1 MKARDRHRILY
12 LTGDTIALLF
22 GTLTFNLLRHWCIY
36 HDTWAGFVRWSH
48 DPHVVIGYIAFPI
61 IFIAISGVSGFYN
74 DPMYKSRYEIIA
86 NTALSSFLGALA
98 IYFAIM
104 VDDNFNERALH
115 YSILISLFMVFFSSL
130 LFVRYTIGA
139 IFRIRLKKGINPYN
153 VIVVGPLET
162 ATKFASQ
169 LEKANARIGYK
180 VVGIVSDND
189 EPRKQDFYAK
199 PVYEYD
205 ELNQTII
212 KYDVKAFVVMSSR
225 EDVKHSV
232 DTINRLYGFGLSILL
247 PLDFYNVITS
257 RPKLTNVIGEPLV
270 EITASGMS
278 AAASNIKRISDIV
291 TSFLAIIALTPMYIA
306 IAIAIKLDSK
316 GPILYKQERV
326 GLHRHKFNIIKFRSM
341 IEDSEP
347 DGPALSSSND
357 KRVTKIGR
365 ILRKYRLDELPQ
377 FFNVLW
383 GDMSLVG
390 PRPEREYFLNQL
402 MSKEPAVCTIH
413 KIRPGIT
420 SLGSVKF
427 GYASDIDSM
436 TKRLYYDLLYL
447 ENMSLSFDL
456 KIIFHTFNTIFTG
469 KGV

>member
-1 MKARDRHRILY
+1 MKAINRHRISY
-12 LTGDTIALLF
+12 LTGDILASLL
-22 GTLTFNLLRHWCIY
+22 GVLAFNIFRYWWIY
-36 HDTWAGFVRWSH
+36 HGTWEGFVRWSH
-48 DPHVVIGYIAFPI
+48 DPHVEIGYVVFPI
-61 IFIAISGVSGFYN
+61 FFIVISGVSGFYN

-104 VDDNFNERALH
+104 VDDNFHERAFH
-115 YSILISLFMVFFSSL
+115 YSILVALFTAFFLSL
-130 LFVRYTIGA
+130 LIVRYLIGA
-139 IFRIRLKKGINPYN
+139 IFRTRLKKGFNPYN
-153 VIVVGPLET
+153 VMVVGPYET
-162 ATKFASQ
+162 AKSFATQ

-180 VVGIVSDND
+180 VVGLVCDNID
-189 EPRKQDFYAK
+189 ITDQAYDR
-199 PVYEYD
+199 PVCKYE
-205 ELNQTII
+205 ELDRAINQ
-212 KYDVKAFVVMSSR
+212 YDVKAFVVLSSR
-225 EDVKHSV
+225 DDVRHSV
-232 DTINRLYGFGLSILL
+232 DTVNRLYGYGLSILL
-247 PLDFYNVITS
+247 PLDFYNIITS
-257 RPKLTNVIGEPLV
+257 RPKLTNVVGEPLV

-278 AAASNIKRISDIV
+278 PAASNIKRISDIV
-291 TSFLAIIALTPMYIA
+291 ISFLAIIALIPVYSA

-316 GPILYKQERV
+316 GPIFYRQERV
-326 GLHRHKFNIIKFRSM
+326 GLHRRKFNIIKFRSM

-347 DGPALSSSND
+347 NGPALSSSND
-357 KRVTKIGR
+357 KRVTKIGHT
-365 ILRKYRLDELPQ
+365 LRKYRLDELPQ
-377 FFNVLW
+377 FFNVLR

-402 MSKEPAVCTIH
+402 MAIEPAVCTIH

-427 GYASDIDSM
+427 GYASDISSM
-436 TKRLYYDLLYL
+436 VKRIYYDLLYL